1 MTHLLCLNATVSQ
14 IELESLKNETD
25 IFSRERKARVE
36 QTLEDRRKKAADLTS
51 IWHAGESGL
60 RPGVFEKRQY
70 QLSYLSARGWMR
82 LKKPS
87 ESWKRRSTNSK
98 LRSVKVA
105 TNKPVNFGSQP
116 YPNWSVSC
124 LRRPSK
130 PRAPLVPLSSMIVS
144 PPVILPVLWPAPLGF
159 RFKAC

>member
-60 RPGVFEKRQY
+60 RPGVFE
-70 QLSYLSARGWMR
+70 
-82 LKKPS
+82 
-87 ESWKRRSTNSK
+87 
-98 LRSVKVA
+98 
-105 TNKPVNFGSQP
+105 
-116 YPNWSVSC
+116 
-124 LRRPSK
+124 
-130 PRAPLVPLSSMIVS
+130 
-144 PPVILPVLWPAPLGF
+144 
-159 RFKAC
+159 